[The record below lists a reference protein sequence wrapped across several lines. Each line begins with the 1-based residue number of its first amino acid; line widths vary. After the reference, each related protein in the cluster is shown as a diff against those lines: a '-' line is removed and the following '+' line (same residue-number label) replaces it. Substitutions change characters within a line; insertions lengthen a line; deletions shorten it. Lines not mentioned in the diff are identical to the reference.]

1 MHRVGLEGNRG
12 PSRSIPILE
21 RKVNMA
27 YEQNMNQM
35 SWQQQPMQQN
45 QYQQQSQVQQNQY
58 QQMPLQ
64 TYTYENIPE
73 ANIQNWAIAP
83 GSRIVFLNQN
93 EGKII
98 VKSFPYGSQQ
108 VIMKTYVDELSM
120 VPTQLEQTNIDIPQN
135 VRDDIDYLKKE
146 VRRLNN
152 LVNKNKPK
160 EA

>member
-1 MHRVGLEGNRG
+1 
-12 PSRSIPILE
+12 
-21 RKVNMA
+21 MA

-35 SWQQQPMQQN
+35 PWQQQP
-45 QYQQQSQVQQNQY
+45 QVQQNQY

-93 EGKII
+93 EGKIV

-108 VIMKTYVDELSM
+108 VIMKTYVDESSM
-120 VPTQLEQTNIDIPQN
+120 VPTQLEQTSIDIPQN

>member
-1 MHRVGLEGNRG
+1 MNIGKGD
-12 PSRSIPILE
+12 I
-21 RKVNMA
+21 KMT
-27 YEQNMNQM
+27 YEQQNMNQM
-35 SWQQQPMQQN
+35 QWQPQQQMQQPM
-45 QYQQQSQVQQNQY
+45 

-93 EGKII
+93 DGKII

-108 VIMKTYVDELSM
+108 VVMKTYVDESVM
-120 VPTQLEQTNIDIPQN
+120 TQHQLEQTNIDVPQN
-135 VRDDIDYLKKE
+135 FIDDIDYLKRE
-146 VRRLNN
+146 VRKLNN
-152 LVNKNKPK
+152 LINKNKPK

>member
-1 MHRVGLEGNRG
+1 
-12 PSRSIPILE
+12 
-21 RKVNMA
+21 MA
-27 YEQNMNQM
+27 YEQNMNMNQNQM
-35 SWQQQPMQQN
+35 QWQQPMQQN
-45 QYQQQSQVQQNQY
+45 QYQQPQVQQNQY

-83 GSRIVFLNQN
+83 GSRIIFLNQN
-93 EGKII
+93 EGKIV

-108 VIMKTYVDELSM
+108 VIMKTYVDESSM

-146 VRRLNN
+146 VRRLGN
-152 LVNKNKPK
+152 LINKNKPK
-160 EA
+160 ET

>member
-1 MHRVGLEGNRG
+1 
-12 PSRSIPILE
+12 
-21 RKVNMA
+21 MA
-27 YEQNMNQM
+27 YEQNMNMNQNQM
-35 SWQQQPMQQN
+35 AWQQQPM
-45 QYQQQSQVQQNQY
+45 QQNQY

-73 ANIQNWAIAP
+73 GNIQNWAIAP
-83 GSRIVFLNQN
+83 GSRIIFLNQN
-93 EGKII
+93 EGKIV

-108 VIMKTYVDELSM
+108 VIMKTYVDESSM
-120 VPTQLEQTNIDIPQN
+120 IPTQLNQTSIDIPQN
-135 VRDDIDYLKKE
+135 FIDDIDYLKKE

>member
-1 MHRVGLEGNRG
+1 
-12 PSRSIPILE
+12 
-21 RKVNMA
+21 MA

-35 SWQQQPMQQN
+35 QWQQPMQQN
-45 QYQQQSQVQQNQY
+45 QYQQQPQVQQNQY

-73 ANIQNWAIAP
+73 SNIQNWAIAP
-83 GSRIVFLNQN
+83 GSRIIFLNQN
-93 EGKII
+93 EGKIV

-108 VIMKTYVDELSM
+108 VIMKTYVDESSM
-120 VPTQLEQTNIDIPQN
+120 VPTQLEQTNINIPQN
-135 VRDDIDYLKKE
+135 FIDDIDYLKKE

>member
-1 MHRVGLEGNRG
+1 
-12 PSRSIPILE
+12 
-21 RKVNMA
+21 MA

-35 SWQQQPMQQN
+35 PWQQQPQI
-45 QYQQQSQVQQNQY
+45 QQNQY

-93 EGKII
+93 EGKIV

-108 VIMKTYVDELSM
+108 VIMKTYVDESSM
-120 VPTQLEQTNIDIPQN
+120 VPTQLEQTSIDIPQN
-135 VRDDIDYLKKE
+135 FIDDIDYLKKE

>member
-1 MHRVGLEGNRG
+1 
-12 PSRSIPILE
+12 
-21 RKVNMA
+21 MA

-35 SWQQQPMQQN
+35 AWQQQPMQQN
-45 QYQQQSQVQQNQY
+45 QYQQQQQVQQNQY

-93 EGKII
+93 EGKIV

-108 VIMKTYVDELSM
+108 VIIKTYADESLM
-120 VPTQLEQTNIDIPQN
+120 APAQLEHTSADIPQN
-135 VRDDIDYLKKE
+135 IRDDIDYLKKE
-146 VRRLNN
+146 VRRLGN
-152 LVNKNKPK
+152 LINKNKPK

>member
-1 MHRVGLEGNRG
+1 
-12 PSRSIPILE
+12 
-21 RKVNMA
+21 MA

-35 SWQQQPMQQN
+35 QWQQQPMQQN
-45 QYQQQSQVQQNQY
+45 QYQQQPQVQQNQY

-93 EGKII
+93 EGKIV

-108 VIMKTYVDELSM
+108 VVIKTYIDESAIQSQPIGQSSL
-120 VPTQLEQTNIDIPQN
+120 DIPQN
-135 VRDDIDYLKKE
+135 FIDDIDYLKKE

>member
-1 MHRVGLEGNRG
+1 
-12 PSRSIPILE
+12 
-21 RKVNMA
+21 MA

>member
-1 MHRVGLEGNRG
+1 MFYSTIKNDFGKE
-12 PSRSIPILE
+12 
-21 RKVNMA
+21 VNMA

-35 SWQQQPMQQN
+35 PWQQQM
-45 QYQQQSQVQQNQY
+45 QQNQY
-58 QQMPLQ
+58 QQMPMQ

-93 EGKII
+93 EGKIV

-108 VIMKTYVDELSM
+108 FSVRTYVDESTIQSQ
-120 VPTQLEQTNIDIPQN
+120 PIGQSSIDIPQN
-135 VRDDIDYLKKE
+135 FIDDIDYLKKE

>member
-1 MHRVGLEGNRG
+1 MG
-12 PSRSIPILE
+12 
-21 RKVNMA
+21 

-35 SWQQQPMQQN
+35 QWQQQPMQQN
-45 QYQQQSQVQQNQY
+45 QFQQSQVQQNQY

-93 EGKII
+93 EGKIVI
-98 VKSFPYGSQQ
+98 KSFPYGSQQ
-108 VIMKTYVDELSM
+108 VMMKTYVDESTIAV
-120 VPTQLEQTNIDIPQN
+120 VPAQEGVIDIPQN
-135 VRDDIDYLKKE
+135 FRDDIDYLKKE

-152 LVNKNKPK
+152 LINKNKPK

>member
-1 MHRVGLEGNRG
+1 
-12 PSRSIPILE
+12 
-21 RKVNMA
+21 MA

-35 SWQQQPMQQN
+35 QWQQQP
-45 QYQQQSQVQQNQY
+45 QVQQNQY
-58 QQMPLQ
+58 QQMPMQ

-73 ANIQNWAIAP
+73 ANIQNWAISP

-108 VIMKTYVDELSM
+108 VIMKTYVDESSM
-120 VPTQLEQTNIDIPQN
+120 VPTQLEQTSIDIPQGI
-135 VRDDIDYLKKE
+135 RDDIDYLKKE

>member
-1 MHRVGLEGNRG
+1 
-12 PSRSIPILE
+12 
-21 RKVNMA
+21 MA
-27 YEQNMNQM
+27 YEQNMNMNQNQM
-35 SWQQQPMQQN
+35 PWQQQPQM
-45 QYQQQSQVQQNQY
+45 QQNQY
-58 QQMPLQ
+58 QQMPMQ

-93 EGKII
+93 EGKIV
-98 VKSFPYGSQQ
+98 VKSFPYGSQK
-108 VIMKTYVDELSM
+108 VNVRTYVDESTIQSQ
-120 VPTQLEQTNIDIPQN
+120 PISQSSIDIPQN
-135 VRDDIDYLKKE
+135 FIDDIDYLKKE

>member
-1 MHRVGLEGNRG
+1 
-12 PSRSIPILE
+12 
-21 RKVNMA
+21 MA

-35 SWQQQPMQQN
+35 QWQQQPM
-45 QYQQQSQVQQNQY
+45 
-58 QQMPLQ
+58 Q

-83 GSRIVFLNQN
+83 GSRIIFLNQN

-108 VIMKTYVDELSM
+108 VIMKTYVDESSM
-120 VPTQLEQTNIDIPQN
+120 VPAQLEQTSIDIPQGI
-135 VRDDIDYLKKE
+135 RDDIDYLKKE

-152 LVNKNKPK
+152 LINKNKPK

>member
-1 MHRVGLEGNRG
+1 MT
-12 PSRSIPILE
+12 
-21 RKVNMA
+21 
-27 YEQNMNQM
+27 YEQNMNQNQM
-35 SWQQQPMQQN
+35 QWQQQPMQQN
-45 QYQQQSQVQQNQY
+45 QQQQVQQNQY

-93 EGKII
+93 EGKIV

-108 VIMKTYVDELSM
+108 VIMKTYIDDSLM
-120 VPTQLEQTNIDIPQN
+120 VPTQSEQMSIDIPQN

-152 LVNKNKPK
+152 LIHKNKPK

>member
-1 MHRVGLEGNRG
+1 
-12 PSRSIPILE
+12 
-21 RKVNMA
+21 MA
-27 YEQNMNQM
+27 YEQNMNMNQNQM
-35 SWQQQPMQQN
+35 AWQQQPMQQN
-45 QYQQQSQVQQNQY
+45 QYQQQPQVQQNQY

-73 ANIQNWAIAP
+73 GNIQNWAIAP
-83 GSRIVFLNQN
+83 GSRIIFLNQN
-93 EGKII
+93 EGKIV

-108 VIMKTYVDELSM
+108 VIMKTYVDESSM

-146 VRRLNN
+146 VRRLGN
-152 LVNKNKPK
+152 LINKNKPK